1 LISFVEKR
9 LFQAVQSA
17 DKGTEHEKAKNTTF
31 KDKTW
36 GHKSPSFLQIIDF
49 FVQSKLRFAVLSTA
63 CTSVCLVC
71 TLSQHSAKLM
81 TKAQS
86 TKKQKNTTLK
96 IKLGDTNPQVFCKLL
111 IFSFKANF
119 GLQYLVQLAP
129 QFALR
134 GPRCEQSEQ
143 WGGVGTLSLHS
154 ASLMTRFV
162 IKLNGFFK
170 PFFVFIQIETRFL

>member
-1 LISFVEKR
+1 
-9 LFQAVQSA
+9 
-17 DKGTEHEKAKNTTF
+17 
-31 KDKTW
+31 
-36 GHKSPSFLQIIDF
+36 
-49 FVQSKLRFAVLSTA
+49 
-63 CTSVCLVC
+63 
-71 TLSQHSAKLM
+71 
-81 TKAQS
+81 
-86 TKKQKNTTLK
+86 
-96 IKLGDTNPQVFCKLL
+96 
-111 IFSFKANF
+111 
-119 GLQYLVQLAP
+119 LQYLVQLAP